1 MKVAAE
7 EPVPVMEDGLKPT
20 VTPLGIPDAES
31 VTAESN
37 PFETVLVI
45 VDAPLLPA
53 ATESEVGEAERLKD
67 GFCEEDPLSAL
78 MRPVFGLPHPV
89 TRS

>member
-1 MKVAAE
+1 MNFAAE

-37 PFETVLVI
+37 PLETVLVM
-45 VDAPLLPA
+45 VDVPLLPA
-53 ATESEVGEAERLKD
+53 ATERDAGEAARLNE
-67 GFCEEDPLSAL
+67 GFCVPEPLSAL
-78 MRPVFGLPHPV
+78 IRPLLGLPHPV